1 MAVKNHIHGEF
12 IVRRFSKSSPSG
24 STILNKELLS
34 VILPHGSIRL
44 EWAETGE
51 KIGKDQELLQREI
64 FKRYESN
71 PDGAFLF
78 LGFCTKA
85 VSLSPSLDYW
95 RTVCGKFAEKITHTP
110 DLEILRHKVVVELGE
125 KESNHALATAPLMT
139 GAEYLTG
146 AVLDGL
152 WQRLHSEFRQE
163 IQQAKTS
170 VEEFIRTYSPDVHLV
185 GRVFFH
191 LVESKKDDYPF
202 AFLATYSP
210 GLNKQG
216 KTQHLPLKHALQ
228 EYGKD
233 GKKLLDLLVTVH
245 RAARES
251 ALVTGLIETGELFHP
266 LAWTA
271 KEAYTFLRE
280 IPLYEQS
287 GILCRMPDWWKRS
300 ASSLQVNVSL
310 GGREPSVVGMDA
322 LLDFDIGLNLEG
334 EKISFEEVR
343 RIIDA
348 SEGLALIKNRW
359 IVVDHEKLRQTL
371 AAYEKARSLADHG
384 GLSFRD
390 ALRLQLNPGTL
401 LDIPGDASNVVVTNG
416 QWMESVLARMAR
428 PEKIAPVRLNSSFKA
443 ILRPYQQKG
452 VAWLTFLHSLKFGM
466 CLADDMG
473 LGKTVQVLA
482 LLQNMTQ
489 AGDRRAS
496 LLVVPA
502 SLLANW
508 AAEIERFA
516 PSLKF
521 SIIHPSWKN
530 KQGNMPAAKDDV
542 TGLDLVISTYGFVQK
557 TLWLQGYEWKYVIL
571 DEAQAIKNPGA
582 KQTKAVKILKSEN
595 RVAMT
600 GTPVENRLSD
610 LWSIFDFI
618 NPGLLGSSQEF
629 SRYAKNL
636 AKNPD
641 GYARLR
647 RVIGP
652 YILRRLKTDKT
663 VISDLP
669 DKVEMKTYS
678 QLHKKQAVLYQK
690 LVDELQRILT
700 SAEGIQRKGIIL
712 SSLMKFKQICNH
724 PDQYLGSGAFDDNE
738 SGKFD
743 RLREICETIYEKR
756 ERVLVFTQFR
766 EMTGPLDD
774 FLNGLFGR
782 EGLVLH
788 GGTSVG
794 KRKDLVDR
802 FQGEDYVPFMVL
814 SLKAGGVGLNLTAAN
829 HVIHFDRWW
838 NPAVENQATD
848 RAFRIGQKK
857 NVVVH
862 KFITKGTIEE
872 KIDHLIEGKLK
883 LSNEVIQSGSEAWI
897 TELNNEELLNLF
909 TLTL

>member
-1 MAVKNHIHGEF
+1 
-12 IVRRFSKSSPSG
+12 
-24 STILNKELLS
+24 LNRELLS
-34 VILPHGSIRL
+34 VILPHGSVRL
-44 EWAETGE
+44 EWAEAEG
-51 KIGKDQELLQREI
+51 KINKDQDLLQQEI
-64 FKRYESN
+64 YRRYENN

-85 VSLSPSLDYW
+85 VPLSPSLNYV
-95 RTVCGKFAEKITHTP
+95 RIVCGSFAEKLTHTP
-110 DLEILRHKVVVELGE
+110 DLESLRNKVVVELGE
-125 KESNHALATAPLMT
+125 DELNHALASAPLMI
-139 GAEYLTG
+139 GAEYLTRV
-146 AVLDGL
+146 VLESL
-152 WQRLHSEFRQE
+152 RQRLLAEFRTE
-163 IQQAKTS
+163 IQKTQAS
-170 VEEFIRTYSPDVHLV
+170 VEEFIRSYSPDVHLI

-210 GLNKQG
+210 GLNRQG
-216 KTQHLPLKHALQ
+216 KSQHLPLKHALQ
-228 EYGKD
+228 EYGRD

-251 ALVTGLIETGELFHP
+251 SLVAGLIETGELFHP

-287 GILCRMPDWWKRS
+287 GILCRIPDWWKRGT
-300 ASSLQVNVSL
+300 SSLQVSISL
-310 GGREPSVVGMDA
+310 GGRQPSTVGMDA
-322 LLDFDIGLNLEG
+322 LLDFDIGLHLDG
-334 EKISFEEVR
+334 EKVSLEEAG

-359 IVVDHEKLRQTL
+359 VVVDHEKLRQTL
-371 AAYEKARSLADHG
+371 AAYEKARSLAARG

-390 ALRLQLNPGTL
+390 ALRFQLNPGIL
-401 LDIPGDASNVVVTNG
+401 LDAPEEASNVAVTNG
-416 QWMESVLARMAR
+416 QWMESVLARMVH
-428 PEKIAPVRLNSSFKA
+428 PEKIAPVRLDSSFRAK
-443 ILRPYQQKG
+443 LRPYQQRG
-452 VAWLTFLHSLKFGM
+452 VAWLSFLHSLGFGM

-482 LLQNMTQ
+482 LLQNLAHT
-489 AGDRRAS
+489 DDKRPS

-508 AAEIERFA
+508 AAEIGKFT
-516 PSLKF
+516 PNLKF
-521 SIIHPSWKN
+521 SIVHPSWKN
-530 KQGNMPAAKDDV
+530 EQGSTPIEKEDV
-542 TGLDLVISTYGFVQK
+542 EGLDLVISTYSFVQK
-557 TLWLQGYEWKYVIL
+557 TEWLQASAWKYVIL

-582 KQTKAVKILKSEN
+582 KQTRAVKKLKSVN
-595 RVAMT
+595 RIAMS

-636 AKNPD
+636 GKDPE
-641 GYARLR
+641 GYGRLR
-647 RVIGP
+647 KVIGP
-652 YILRRLKTDKT
+652 YILRRLKTDKS

-678 QLHKKQAVLYQK
+678 QLLKKQAVLYQK
-690 LVDELQRILT
+690 LVDELRRTIANT
-700 SAEGIQRKGIIL
+700 EGIRRKGVIL

-743 RLREICETIYEKR
+743 RLREICETIHEKR
-756 ERVLVFTQFR
+756 ERALVFTQFR
-766 EMTGPLDD
+766 EMTDPLAG
-774 FLNGLFGR
+774 FLNGLFGH

-788 GGTSVG
+788 GGTPVG
-794 KRKDLVDR
+794 KRKELVER
-802 FQGEDYVPFMVL
+802 FQDEDYVPFMVL

-857 NVVVH
+857 NVIVH

-872 KIDHLIEGKLK
+872 KIDLMIEGKLK

-897 TELNNEELLNLF
+897 TELNNDELMNLF
-909 TLTL
+909 TLAL

>member
-1 MAVKNHIHGEF
+1 
-12 IVRRFSKSSPSG
+12 
-24 STILNKELLS
+24 LNKELQS

-51 KIGKDQELLQREI
+51 KISKDQELLQQEI
-64 FKRYESN
+64 FRRYENN

-85 VSLSPSLDYW
+85 VPLSPPLDYW
-95 RTVCGKFAEKITHTP
+95 RTVCGKFAEKLTHTP
-110 DLEILRHKVVVELGE
+110 DLEILRHKVIVELSE
-125 KESNHALATAPLMT
+125 DELNYALATAPLMT
-139 GAEYLTG
+139 GAEYLTE

-170 VEEFIRTYSPDVHLV
+170 IEEFIRTYSPDVHLV

-191 LVESKKDDYPF
+191 LVESKKDDSPF

-251 ALVTGLIETGELFHP
+251 ALVAGLIETGELFHP

-280 IPLYEQS
+280 IPLYEQA
-287 GILCRMPDWWKRS
+287 GILCRIPDWWKRG
-300 ASSLQVNVSL
+300 ASSLQVSISL
-310 GGREPSVVGMDA
+310 GGRQPSTVGMDA
-322 LLDFDIGLNLEG
+322 LLDFDIGLHLEG
-334 EKISFEEVR
+334 AQVSFEEAKG
-343 RIIDA
+343 IIDA

-359 IVVDHEKLRQTL
+359 VVVDHEKLRQTL
-371 AAYEKARSLADHG
+371 AAYEKARTLATRG
-384 GLSFRD
+384 GLNFRD
-390 ALRLQLNPGTL
+390 ALRLQLNPGTV
-401 LDIPGDASNVVVTNG
+401 LDIPGEASNVVVTNG

-428 PEKIAPVRLNSSFKA
+428 PEKIAPVRLDSSFKA
-443 ILRPYQQKG
+443 KLRPYQQKG
-452 VAWLTFLHSLKFGM
+452 VAWLTFLHSLRFGM

-489 AGDRRAS
+489 AWNRGAS

-508 AAEIERFA
+508 AAEIEKFT
-516 PSLKF
+516 PKLKF
-521 SIIHPSWKN
+521 SIVHPSWKN
-530 KQGNMPAAKDDV
+530 KQGSTPNKKDDV
-542 TGLDLVISTYGFVQK
+542 AALDLVISTYGFVQK
-557 TLWLQGYEWKYVIL
+557 TLWLQACEWKYVIL

-582 KQTKAVKILKSEN
+582 KQTKAVKILQSEN
-595 RVAMT
+595 RIAMT

-629 SRYAKNL
+629 SRYAKEL
-636 AKNPD
+636 AKDPE
-641 GYARLR
+641 GYGRLR
-647 RVIGP
+647 KVIGP
-652 YILRRLKTDKT
+652 YVLRRLKTDKS

-669 DKVEMKTYS
+669 DKVEMKTYA

-690 LVDELQRILT
+690 LVDELRRTIT
-700 SAEGIQRKGIIL
+700 DAEGIQRKGIIL

-724 PDQYLGSGAFDDNE
+724 PDQYLGSGTFDDQE

-766 EMTGPLDD
+766 EMTDPLAG

-829 HVIHFDRWW
+829 HVVHFDRWW
-838 NPAVENQATD
+838 NPAAENQATD

-872 KIDHLIEGKLK
+872 KIDQMIEGKLK
-883 LSNEVIQSGSEAWI
+883 LSNEVIQSGCEAWI
-897 TELNNEELLNLF
+897 TELNNEELMNLF